1 MRGHAVTTNL
11 LDQLIEARTTRE
23 DHAEAM
29 ATLLAGDA
37 SADLDGLL
45 TDALGRTERL
55 GQISDDQRTD
65 ADVDALECL
74 VDVITALRTQQG
86 VAAAARAERNERM
99 RSALDRARG
108 PQTAATEGAGED
120 AHAKKSGEGA
130 EGDGEGGEGE
140 GEGGD
145 DEDDKA
151 GAGKHSTAS
160 TTSGTPVAAAV
171 VTQRAP
177 LGALGSDKP
186 KKVSRFLTRSSRPA
200 GGSYVIEAA
209 SEMPGI
215 APGSDLGDLKR
226 LSNVIHKRVMGL
238 ERAGSGHADIATIRR
253 IVPDGYYAGGDS
265 TDEIVTLDQLKT
277 MRADR
282 TDSLVASGGWC
293 APSEIMYDLCEV
305 ATMDGILDHPAV
317 VVKRGGLRWPQ
328 TPDFSA
334 VYGNVGFNQTE
345 AQAAAGTTKP
355 AYDIPCPGFS
365 EQRLNAIGL
374 ALRAGIL
381 TAQAYPE
388 LVEWYVQQS
397 LIAHAH
403 QVNAFKLSAMAT
415 LATAVPFTAGTG
427 SPVLTSY
434 GPGAFASIMGVLE
447 MQVTDLRYK
456 YRWGLDEMIECVA
469 PAWVEPLI
477 RDDLSKRTGV
487 ALENVDDD
495 MIADYFAKRSMNLQL
510 VYDWQ
515 DALTNSGTGFGG
527 NTPIAAYPKTVGF
540 LLYHPDS
547 YVMGQAEVI
556 DLSAIYD
563 SQNIQTNTFTRM
575 FSEEGVLV
583 GKRCFEPRYVT
594 IDVCPNGMT
603 GGFADPTRGWQLACP
618 AA

>member
-1 MRGHAVTTNL
+1 VTNL

-29 ATLLAGDA
+29 ATLLAGDTA
-37 SADLDGLL
+37 ADLDGLL

-55 GQISDDQRTD
+55 GQITDDQRTD
-65 ADVDALECL
+65 ADVDALEAL

-86 VAAAARAERNERM
+86 LAAAARAERNERM

-108 PQTAATEGAGED
+108 PQTAATEGAGD
-120 AHAKKSGEGA
+120 GAHAKKSSGEGA
-130 EGDGEGGEGE
+130 EGDGESGEGE
-140 GEGGD
+140 GAEGDG
-145 DEDDKA
+145 EDDDD
-151 GAGKHSTAS
+151 GKHSA
-160 TTSGTPVAAAV
+160 TSGTPMAAAV

-186 KKVSRFLTRSSRPA
+186 KKASRFLTRSSRPA

-226 LSNVIHKRVMGL
+226 LSNVIHKRMMGL

-253 IVPDGYYAGGDS
+253 IVPEGYYANGDA
-265 TDEIVTLDQLKT
+265 TDEIVTLDQLRS

-282 TDSLVASGGWC
+282 HDSLVASGGWC
-293 APSEIMYDLCEV
+293 APSEILYDLCDV
-305 ATMDGILDHPAV
+305 ATMDGILDHPSV

-328 TPDFSA
+328 TPDFST

-345 AQAAAGTTKP
+345 AQAAAGTSKP

-388 LVEWYVQQS
+388 LVEWYVQQA

-403 QVNAFKLSAMAT
+403 QVNAFKLSAMQT
-415 LATAVPFTAGTG
+415 LATSVPFTAGTG

-447 MQVTDLRYK
+447 MQVTDLKYK
-456 YRWGLDEMIECVA
+456 YRWDMDEPLECVA

-487 ALENVDDD
+487 SLENVTDQ

-515 DALTNSGTGFGG
+515 DALTNSGTGFGA
-527 NTPIAAYPKTVGF
+527 NTPITAYPKTVGF
-540 LLYHPDS
+540 LLYHADS
-547 YVMGQAEVI
+547 YVMGQADVI

-583 GKRCFEPRYVT
+583 GKRCFEPRFVQ